1 MDWTCVNL
9 KKVTFYSKENCPLCD
24 KGLAL
29 LQEIQKEISFDVDII
44 DIYKDDQ
51 LLELYQLMIPVVK
64 IDDELV
70 SYGKLEKDRIR
81 KRLL

>member
-1 MDWTCVNL
+1 M
-9 KKVTFYSKENCPLCD
+9 KKVTFYSKENCSLCD
-24 KGLAL
+24 KGLAI
-29 LQEIQKEISFDVDII
+29 LQDIQKEVSFKVEII

-51 LLELYQLMIPVVK
+51 LLELYQIMIPVVK

-70 SYGKLEKDRIR
+70 SYGILEKDRIR

>member
-1 MDWTCVNL
+1 M
-9 KKVTFYSKENCPLCD
+9 KKVTFYSKENCSLCD
-24 KGLAL
+24 KGLAI
-29 LQEIQKEISFDVDII
+29 LQDIQKEVSFEVEIV

-51 LLELYQLMIPVVK
+51 LLELYQIMIPVVK

-70 SYGKLEKDRIR
+70 SYGILEKDRIR

>member
-1 MDWTCVNL
+1 M
-9 KKVTFYSKENCPLCD
+9 KKVIFYSKENCPLCD
-24 KGLAL
+24 KGLIIL
-29 LQEIQKEISFDVDII
+29 KNLQKEIPFEYEIM

-64 IDDELV
+64 IDDEV
-70 SYGKLEKDRIR
+70 ASYGILEKDDIR

>member
-1 MDWTCVNL
+1 MDWTCKKL
-9 KKVTFYSKENCPLCD
+9 KKVTIYSKENCSLCD
-24 KGLAL
+24 KGLAIL
-29 LQEIQKEISFDVDII
+29 RDIQKEISFDVEIV

-51 LLELYQLMIPVVK
+51 LLELYQIMIPVVK

-70 SYGKLEKDRIR
+70 SYGILEKDRIR

>member
-1 MDWTCVNL
+1 L
-9 KKVTFYSKENCPLCD
+9 KKVTFYSKENCSLCD
-24 KGLAL
+24 KGLAV
-29 LQEIQKEISFDVDII
+29 LQDIQKEISFDVEIV

-51 LLELYQLMIPVVK
+51 LLELYQIMIPVVK

-70 SYGKLEKDRIR
+70 SYGNLEKDRIR